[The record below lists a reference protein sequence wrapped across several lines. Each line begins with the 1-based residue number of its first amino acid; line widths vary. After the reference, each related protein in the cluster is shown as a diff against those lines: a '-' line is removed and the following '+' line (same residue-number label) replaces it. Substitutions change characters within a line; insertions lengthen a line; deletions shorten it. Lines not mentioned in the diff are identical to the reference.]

1 MHVKEVGTAGQPQ
14 RELLGAALEGRRGE
28 SCRYFGEGPPW
39 AELLVCSRN
48 SQETSAAGEQGAGE
62 LASWAC
68 WPLKGPWLLLRLR
81 WEPVEEVG
89 LAEAVQLASHSFLLP
104 PSLPSLFFLFLPSLL
119 SFLSPPFLP
128 PSLSLSLCL
137 FRAASSEVPR
147 LGAEPEQQPPA

>member
-1 MHVKEVGTAGQPQ
+1 MHFKDVVTPGHPQ
-14 RELLGAALEGRRGE
+14 KELLEPALEGRRGE

-104 PSLPSLFFLFLPSLL
+104 PSLPLF
-119 SFLSPPFLP
+119 SFLSLSSFSSFLP
-128 PSLSLSLCL
+128 FSPLPSSLPLSLSLS
-137 FRAASSEVPR
+137 F
-147 LGAEPEQQPPA
+147 